1 MTCTDCH
8 IHIVAEAAD
17 MPMLANRTYTPSPAS
32 LATLRD
38 AARLAGV
45 GRFVVVQPS
54 FYGTDNR
61 VTLQALD
68 MLGPDGRGVAV
79 IDPAAIAP
87 NDLADMNR
95 RGIRGLRLNLYST
108 LAAQDPE
115 ALGAEFGA
123 LASVAARMGWH
134 VELLANLDVLAR
146 NEALLSGSA
155 VPVVIDHY
163 GLYAGHAPT
172 DAAGTTLLSLLR
184 QPHVWMKLSAPYR
197 SESDPLA
204 TRPDPGWVAALL
216 GAGKERCVWGSD
228 WPHTPPHEL
237 QTGRGVP
244 LPYRSLPYKDV
255 VAGFTA
261 AVGDGPTTDAILAA
275 NPARLYGFE

>member
-1 MTCTDCH
+1 
-8 IHIVAEAAD
+8 
-17 MPMLANRTYTPSPAS
+17 MPMVANRAYTPSRAS

-38 AARLAGV
+38 AARPVGV

-54 FYGTDNR
+54 FYGTNNR

-68 MLGPDGRGVAV
+68 MLGSGGCGVAV
-79 IDPAAIAP
+79 IDPVAITP
-87 NDLADMNR
+87 YDLADMNH

-108 LAAQDPE
+108 LAAQDPQ
-115 ALGAEFGA
+115 ALDAEFGA
-123 LASVAARMGWH
+123 LAIVAAHMGWH

-146 NEALLSGSA
+146 NEAMLSGSA

-163 GLYAGHAPT
+163 GLYAGHVPPG
-172 DAAGTTLLSLLR
+172 AAGATLLGLLR
-184 QPHVWMKLSAPYR
+184 QPHVWVKLSAPYR
-197 SESDPLA
+197 SEPNPLA
-204 TRPDPGWVAALL
+204 TRADPGWVAALL
-216 GAGKERCVWGSD
+216 GAGKDRCVWGSD

-261 AVGDGPTTDAILAA
+261 AVDDGPTADAILAA